1 MRGGILI
8 LLLFLLAAF
17 TLGVV
22 VANRGPSPQY
32 RAALEAQQLATKAK
46 TDAIKV
52 AFLGGLAVAAVLTAC
67 GLAMALVRAV
77 WQRPQLIR
85 PNDSGLFPVVRGHAG
100 REVFY
105 HDLNR
110 QLAGTTVYHVGPDG
124 LEVQQCVPAGRE
136 AEPFGSAQDR
146 QLQVTTQAQA
156 VQLVAA
162 ASRGSSSAYTRRL
175 AQHLA
180 TRSSRPAPHMPEL
193 QLLSPEIPEE
203 RLLLAAIRRDWEGE
217 DDDGHLTGHQ
227 ETL

>member
-22 VANRGPSPQY
+22 VASRGPSPQY
-32 RAALEAQQLATKAK
+32 RAALEAQQLAIKAK

-52 AFLGGLAVAAVLTAC
+52 AFLGGLAVAVVLAALGFAA
-67 GLAMALVRAV
+67 GLARAV

-85 PNDSGLFPVVRGHAG
+85 PNDSGLFPVIRGHAG

-105 HDLNR
+105 HDPNR
-110 QLAGTTVYHVGPDG
+110 QLAGTTVYHAGPDG
-124 LEVQQCVPAGRE
+124 LGVQQRFPAGME
-136 AEPFGSAQDR
+136 AE
-146 QLQVTTQAQA
+146 QLQVATQAQA

-162 ASRGSSSAYTRRL
+162 ASRGSSSASTRRL
-175 AQHLA
+175 AQRLA
-180 TRSSRPAPHMPEL
+180 TRPSRPAPHRPEL
-193 QLLSPEIPEE
+193 QRLSPEIPEE

>member
-8 LLLFLLAAF
+8 LLLFLLVAF

-22 VANRGPSPQY
+22 VASRGPSPQY
-32 RAALEAQQLATKAK
+32 RAALEAQRLATKAK
-46 TDAIKV
+46 TDTIKV
-52 AFLGGLAVAAVLTAC
+52 TLLGGLAVAVVLAAL
-67 GLAMALVRAV
+67 GLAIAVVRTV

-85 PNDSGLFPVVRGHAG
+85 PNDSGLFPVIRGHAG

-105 HDLNR
+105 HDPNR
-110 QLAGTTVYHVGPDG
+110 QLAGTTVYHAGPDS
-124 LEVQQCVPAGRE
+124 LEVQQQLPAGME
-136 AEPFGSAQDR
+136 AE
-146 QLQVTTQAQA
+146 QLQVATQAQA

-162 ASRGSSSAYTRRL
+162 ASQSATSASARRL
-175 AQHLA
+175 VQRLA
-180 TRSSRPAPHMPEL
+180 ICPSRPAPHMPEL